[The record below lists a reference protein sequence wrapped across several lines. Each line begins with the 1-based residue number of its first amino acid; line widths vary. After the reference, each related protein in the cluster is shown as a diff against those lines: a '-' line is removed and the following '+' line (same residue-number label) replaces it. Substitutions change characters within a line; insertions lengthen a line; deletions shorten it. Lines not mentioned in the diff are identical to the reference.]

1 MTAAEILRN
10 AKELLIRD
18 GWCQKLLVS
27 PDGEHCMLGAIN
39 SFYRCHEHVYRAYQC
54 LRISIGGEHDCPS
67 VLANWNDTPGR
78 TVDEV
83 LAKFDEA
90 IALAEKEAP

>member
-1 MTAAEILRN
+1 MTAAEILRS

-18 GWCQKLLVS
+18 GWCQFRMMS
-27 PDGEHCMLGAIN
+27 PDGEHCMVGAVN
-39 SFYRCHEHVYRAYQC
+39 RDGLSYRHIHQAHQC
-54 LRISIGGEHDCPS
+54 LKISIWGDCDNYLNLLTS
-67 VLANWNDTPGR
+67 WNDTLGR

-90 IALAEKEAP
+90 IALAVKA

>member
-1 MTAAEILRN
+1 MTAAEILRS

-27 PDGEHCMLGAIN
+27 PDGEHCIVGALGN
-39 SFYRCHEHVYRAYQC
+39 SVHKHMHRAYQC
-54 LRISIGGEHDCPS
+54 LEISIWGHCDNYRNS
-67 VLANWNDTPGR
+67 LTSWNDTPGR

-90 IALAEKEAP
+90 IALAVKA